1 MSNYNNFSKMFH
13 ARCEIPNIVRKIIF
27 SYNLLLILMTMGKK
41 MFSINFQSLFD
52 SRSISFGEL
61 RQSSRAPITRDP
73 ITDLP
78 DEMTTI
84 VLWSADR
91 IYGIHFLFILVFWP
105 LFRNNFPRYVLNK
118 WNVYFEF
125 WKCRI
130 NRKLLQ

>member
-118 WNVYFEF
+118 
-125 WKCRI
+125 
-130 NRKLLQ
+130 